1 MYLKLQI
8 CLFYSEASSIRMYIY
23 VYMYMYLYIYIN
35 IYICYIY
42 IYYIIYIYIYIY
54 IYSITVG
61 AISAGKSNHALDCI
75 DFITETVDLVI
86 NRAF

>member
-1 MYLKLQI
+1 M
-8 CLFYSEASSIRMYIY
+8 
-23 VYMYMYLYIYIN
+23 LYIYIL
-35 IYICYIY
+35 Y
-42 IYYIIYIYIYIY
+42 YIYIYIY

-61 AISAGKSNHALDCI
+61 AISAGKPNHALDCI

>member
-1 MYLKLQI
+1 MYVCI
-8 CLFYSEASSIRMYIY
+8 YMYIY
-23 VYMYMYLYIYIN
+23 M
-35 IYICYIY
+35 YIY
-42 IYYIIYIYIYIY
+42 IYIIYIY

-61 AISAGKSNHALDCI
+61 AISAGKPYHALDCI

>member
-1 MYLKLQI
+1 MSLLFRSFVNTYVYI
-8 CLFYSEASSIRMYIY
+8 CIY
-23 VYMYMYLYIYIN
+23 VYVFIYIYKYIYIL
-35 IYICYIY
+35 Y
-42 IYYIIYIYIYIY
+42 YIYIY

-61 AISAGKSNHALDCI
+61 AISAGKPNHALDCI